1 MGHSIRS
8 SKKREA
14 TNPDKQTTKM
24 KFAVAITLAAAC
36 LSSVLAAGGKEFSYN
51 ANGLDWDEV
60 AELCGTGMSQSP
72 IDVRSDMAVPAASQ
86 AGDRGVTTFGAST
99 DLNKVNIE
107 NTGHGLNTNFDAT
120 DFDAVIDTPEGPR
133 SLTPLQFHWHSPS
146 EHSIDGVIYPLE
158 VHLVTQTNVTGDLA
172 VVGVMYKYG
181 EENSLLEKLWGERDA
196 DDFAF
201 RIKGETADA
210 SEDHLHEKGVTSD
223 VPTDIDVMV
232 ELLPEDTS
240 YFAYSGSLTTPPC
253 SEGVYWHLMKTPVTA
268 SVDQVLNFQNVLSET
283 QEGVRTNNR
292 VPQPL
297 NGRQIVSF
305 A

>member
-120 DFDAVIDTPEGPR
+120 DFDAVIDTPEGPQ

-146 EHSIDGVIYPLE
+146 EHSIGS
-158 VHLVTQTNVTGDLA
+158 GA
-172 VVGVMYKYG
+172 V
-181 EENSLLEKLWGERDA
+181 LWGAKLQRKSA
-196 DDFAF
+196 L
-201 RIKGETADA
+201 RWPN
-210 SEDHLHEKGVTSD
+210 S
-223 VPTDIDVMV
+223 
-232 ELLPEDTS
+232 
-240 YFAYSGSLTTPPC
+240 
-253 SEGVYWHLMKTPVTA
+253 
-268 SVDQVLNFQNVLSET
+268 
-283 QEGVRTNNR
+283 
-292 VPQPL
+292 
-297 NGRQIVSF
+297 
-305 A
+305 

>member
-1 MGHSIRS
+1 
-8 SKKREA
+8 
-14 TNPDKQTTKM
+14 M

-72 IDVRSDMAVPAASQ
+72 IDVRSDLAVPAASQ

-120 DFDAVIDTPEGPR
+120 DFDAVIDTPEGPQ

-146 EHSIDGVIYPLE
+146 EHSIDGIIYPLE
-158 VHLVTQTNVTGDLA
+158 VHLVTITNVTEELA
-172 VVGVMYKYG
+172 VIGTMYKYG
-181 EENSLLEKLWGERDA
+181 DMNPLLEKLWPTEA

-201 RIKGETADA
+201 RIKGEEAP
-210 SEDHLHEKGVTSD
+210 EDYLHAKGAKKD
-223 VPTDIDVMV
+223 INGFEIDV
-232 ELLPEDTS
+232 LKDLFPQDTS
-240 YFAYSGSLTTPPC
+240 YYAYRGSLTTPPC
-253 SEGVYWHLMKTPVTA
+253 SEGVYWHLMKNPVEA

-283 QEGVRTNNR
+283 SDGIRTNNR
-292 VPQPL
+292 SPMPL
-297 NGRQIVSF
+297 NGREIVSF
-305 A
+305 P

>member
-1 MGHSIRS
+1 
-8 SKKREA
+8 
-14 TNPDKQTTKM
+14 M

-72 IDVRSDMAVPAASQ
+72 IDVQSNLAVASASQ

-120 DFDAVIDTPEGPR
+120 DFDAVIQTPEGPQ

-146 EHSIDGVIYPLE
+146 EHSIDGIIYPLE
-158 VHLVTQTNVTGDLA
+158 VHLVTITNVTEELA
-172 VVGVMYKYG
+172 VIGTMYKYG
-181 EENSLLEKLWGERDA
+181 DMNPLLEKLWPTEA

-201 RIKGETADA
+201 RIKGEEAP
-210 SEDHLHEKGVTSD
+210 EDYLHAKGAKKD
-223 VPTDIDVMV
+223 INGFEIDV
-232 ELLPEDTS
+232 LKDLFPQDTS
-240 YFAYSGSLTTPPC
+240 YYAYRGSLTTPPC
-253 SEGVYWHLMKTPVTA
+253 SEGVYWHLMKNPVEA

-283 QEGVRTNNR
+283 SDGIRTNNR
-292 VPQPL
+292 SPMPL
-297 NGRQIVSF
+297 NGREIVSF
-305 A
+305 P